1 MVDNFNSNSLGKI
14 LYNYYAE
21 VLKVCEPNL
30 YALLIDIGFSTHK
43 RINIKLLGLDY
54 LPENSKKIIDFANT
68 FLNNT
73 EHKIMYFSG
82 DPDSNGYMQ
91 GVIKSHD
98 GIFNLNKLLVD
109 NNLMFIK
116 NREE

>member
-1 MVDNFNSNSLGKI
+1 MEDQFNSNSIGKI
-14 LYNYYAE
+14 LYNYYAT

-30 YALLIDIGFSTHK
+30 YALMIDLGFSTHK
-43 RINIKLLGLDY
+43 RINIKLFGLGY
-54 LPENSKKIIDFANT
+54 LPENNKKIIDFANN
-68 FLNNT
+68 FLKNT
-73 EHKIMYFSG
+73 EYKIMYFSL

-109 NNLMFIK
+109 NGLMFVK
-116 NREE
+116 